1 MAKVTDRFDSSGVTV
16 YVLKPP
22 IEQYKFMVRLY
33 VIGLPAWKC

>member
-1 MAKVTDRFDSSGVTV
+1 MTKVTDRFDSSGVTV
-16 YVLKPP
+16 CVLKPL